1 MTLPAK
7 KSRRVLVTRPQPVAD
22 EFAAKLRD
30 EGFEAFVAPLTQ
42 YVEVDTDYGDLAD
55 YQGLIFTS
63 VQAVNIFGGRNV
75 ERYIPVFAVGAATAR
90 AAERLGYRRV
100 NTAQG
105 DGEALAALLRQE
117 KSKFELKRV
126 LHPCGDDTA
135 QDLGELLRP
144 DGIYVDRAVV
154 YKAELVDHLPP
165 DVARALQ
172 EGDITTVTLFS
183 ARTAA
188 NFAKLM
194 QAEPL
199 KKACAELEAICIS
212 DRVAAEITP
221 LPWRIVRTAAN
232 PHVDAVL
239 DILRTKEEAAAGPVL
254 LAEPVINAFGGLRPL
269 ANRLGLTPSTVQGW
283 RERGVI
289 PESRADSIFD
299 AARADG
305 IDYKNFMS
313 KSAGGPEDGLRAR
326 NGSDSSRSNGG
337 GGMAS
342 KDNGKGSELNNKER
356 RRGQDRRQKHTPLDN
371 RGQVLTDT
379 YKGPDRRTGA
389 DRRAYHARQA
399 QRIASEKWYFVNR
412 SIIMSSIFTMA
423 VLYGGCFL
431 MAPELFG
438 HKDERDMAVMQA
450 KVDEMNKRLVE
461 MQQQQQQRSL
471 GNSINHGIE
480 SVQDAANGVV
490 QSVGTVAQV
499 ATGVAANSEIGQDI
513 SSVFRV
519 LANLKAMNSTSQ
531 GQTESKAAI
540 GDLKNT
546 LAASPTDIN
555 GLNAAVLAAKGHDKN
570 LSKLLGGVDP
580 KDIGAA
586 ALLLSLNEFRN
597 NVNTQQPFDKDLAL
611 MQKYAGSDPEM
622 QKSLQ
627 RLAPYAK
634 NGILSR
640 QALQEEFKG
649 LASDIVMAK
658 LQGQDVSVKDDAMKR
673 IAKLVKVRKVDD
685 IKGDSVDAVVAR
697 AQKNL
702 DAGNVRAA
710 MQELQSLQGAPAETA
725 APFMQQAQGNVMA
738 EDTTDNL
745 VQSVIGKLSGGLG
758 GAGMPNIPGLT
769 GGGDGAGGFSPDGIV
784 DAVKG
789 MMSGGGGGG
798 ATYISP
804 GLSAGPQGGEQ

>member
-1 MTLPAK
+1 M
-7 KSRRVLVTRPQPVAD
+7 
-22 EFAAKLRD
+22 
-30 EGFEAFVAPLTQ
+30 
-42 YVEVDTDYGDLAD
+42 
-55 YQGLIFTS
+55 
-63 VQAVNIFGGRNV
+63 
-75 ERYIPVFAVGAATAR
+75 
-90 AAERLGYRRV
+90 
-100 NTAQG
+100 
-105 DGEALAALLRQE
+105 
-117 KSKFELKRV
+117 
-126 LHPCGDDTA
+126 
-135 QDLGELLRP
+135 
-144 DGIYVDRAVV
+144 
-154 YKAELVDHLPP
+154 
-165 DVARALQ
+165 
-172 EGDITTVTLFS
+172 
-183 ARTAA
+183 
-188 NFAKLM
+188 
-194 QAEPL
+194 
-199 KKACAELEAICIS
+199 
-212 DRVAAEITP
+212 
-221 LPWRIVRTAAN
+221 
-232 PHVDAVL
+232 
-239 DILRTKEEAAAGPVL
+239 AG
-254 LAEPVINAFGGLRPL
+254 
-269 ANRLGLTPSTVQGW
+269 
-283 RERGVI
+283 
-289 PESRADSIFD
+289 
-299 AARADG
+299 
-305 IDYKNFMS
+305 K
-313 KSAGGPEDGLRAR
+313 
-326 NGSDSSRSNGG
+326 
-337 GGMAS
+337 
-342 KDNGKGSELNNKER
+342 NGKPGSEPLNNKER

-371 RGQVLTDT
+371 RGHVHTDT
-379 YKGPDRRTGA
+379 YAGPDRREGV

-438 HKDERDMAVMQA
+438 HKDEQSIEAMQA
-450 KVDEMNKRLVE
+450 KVDEMNKRLAE
-461 MQQQQQQRSL
+461 MQQQQQEQRSL

-480 SVQDAANGVV
+480 TVQDAAHGVV
-490 QSVGTVAQV
+490 QSVGTVANV
-499 ATGVAANSEIGQDI
+499 ATGVAANSEVGQDI
-513 SSVFRV
+513 ASVFRV
-519 LANLKAMNSTSQ
+519 LANLKAMNSTAQ
-531 GQTESKAAI
+531 GQTQSKAAMN
-540 GDLKNT
+540 DLKDT

-555 GLNAAVLAAKGHDKN
+555 GLNAAVIAASGHDKN
-570 LSKLLGGVDP
+570 LKKLLGGVDP

-702 DAGNVRAA
+702 DAGNVRGA

-725 APFMQQAQGNVMA
+725 APFMQQAEGNVMA

-745 VQSVIGKLSGGLG
+745 VQSVLGKLTGGFG
-758 GAGMPNIPGLT
+758 GAGGMPAIPGLP
-769 GGGDGAGGFSPDGIV
+769 GGDGAGGFSPEGLV

-789 MMSGGGGGG
+789 MMSGGGGGT
-798 ATYISP
+798 TYISP